1 MAKAKAPA
9 RRKKPPFVPVLLG
22 LAAAAAAA
30 VFLLSRKPDFAKLR
44 GAADYNVILVTLDT
58 LRADRVGCYGFTG
71 VATPALDGFAA
82 DGIKFEKCYSTTPL
96 TLPAH
101 TTIMTGTLPPFHGVR
116 DNGGFV
122 VPPAITTMAE
132 VFKARGYETA
142 GFVAAYVLD
151 GKWGLNQGFD
161 TYFDRFDLGKFEKIS
176 LGSVQR
182 PGNEVMDEALAWME
196 KAKDRKFFAWI
207 HLYDPHT
214 PYEPPAPFDKQ
225 YAAHPYLGEIAF
237 TDSQLV
243 RLRRFLEDN
252 GLLNRSFLAF
262 AGDHGESLGE
272 HQESAHGFFV
282 YQAAIHVPLIFT
294 TPFRR
299 FRGVSSPRVVSLADI
314 LPTICEMTGTPPP
327 AGVQGRSLVPL
338 FGDPAGGEDGLA
350 YSETFYPRFHYG
362 WSELQAVQDGRFKL
376 ILAPVPELYDV
387 VRDPAE
393 EKNLVYLEKDVFRD
407 LSGRA
412 ETFVRNAG
420 RNAYEFDVRKVDEET
435 REKLAALGY
444 IGSFTD
450 PTKLEGRSLGNPR
463 EKIGVFNALSKAREI
478 GLSGRADEA
487 LGIIAD
493 IVATDPEIPDAYFT
507 RGNILFK
514 QRRYDEAISAFRKSL
529 ELKPDDD
536 FAVINI
542 ANAYL
547 GQGKF
552 DEAERSVLD
561 FLKRGFGDAQ
571 LYFVLGNMNFLRRD
585 YDRAAPYFEQCLAR
599 NPRSA
604 ASHNALAAI
613 FINRGDM
620 AKADAHIREAL
631 SLDPTLTNAQYNLA
645 QILEAQGRG
654 REAEAAYLREIERM
668 PGHFKALFNLSR
680 LYRALGDEDREL
692 EFLRKAAD
700 VDPDFPLT
708 YFYIARILLG
718 RGRDL
723 EEAVT
728 LVRKGLDLK
737 PGKGDLPLGYFLL
750 ADLYNRL
757 GDSAKSAEY
766 AVKGR
771 AAAAAR

>member
-1 MAKAKAPA
+1 MAKAKARA
-9 RRKKPPFVPVLLG
+9 RTKKTPLVLALLG
-22 LAAAAAAA
+22 LGAAAVGA

-58 LRADRVGCYGFTG
+58 LRADRVGCYGFAG

-82 DGIKFEKCYSTTPL
+82 DGVKFEKCYSTTPL

-101 TTIMTGTLPPFHGVR
+101 TSIMTGTLPPFHGVR

-122 VPPAITTMAE
+122 VPPAITTLAE
-132 VFKARGYETA
+132 VFKERGYETA

-182 PGNEVMDEALAWME
+182 PANEVMDEALAWLE
-196 KAKDRKFFAWI
+196 KAKDRKFFTWI

-214 PYEPPAPFDKQ
+214 PYEPPPPYDKQ
-225 YAAHPYLGEIAF
+225 YASHPYLGEIAF
-237 TDSQLV
+237 MDSQLA

-252 GLLNRSFLAF
+252 GLMSRSFLAF
-262 AGDHGESLGE
+262 TGDHGESLGE

-299 FRGVSSPRVVSLADI
+299 FQGVSSSRVVSLADI
-314 LPTICEMTGTPPP
+314 LPTLCDMTATPLP
-327 AGVQGRSLVPL
+327 AGVQGSSLVPL
-338 FGDPAGGEDGLA
+338 FGDPAGGEDELA

-407 LSGRA
+407 LSARA
-412 ETFVRNAG
+412 ASFIGDAG
-420 RNAYEFDVRKVDEET
+420 RNAYEFDVRTVDEET

-450 PTKLEGRSLGNPR
+450 PSKLKGRSLGNPR

-478 GLSGRADEA
+478 GLSGRPDEA
-487 LGIIAD
+487 LGIID
-493 IVATDPEIPDAYFT
+493 GIVATDPEIPDAYFT

-514 QRRYDEAISAFRKSL
+514 QRRFEDAIASFRKSL

-552 DEAERSVLD
+552 NEAERFVLD
-561 FLKRGFGDAQ
+561 FLEQGFGDAQ
-571 LYFVLGNMNFLRRD
+571 LYFVLGNMNFIRRD

-613 FINRGDM
+613 SINRGDM
-620 AKADAHIREAL
+620 AQADAHIRAAL
-631 SLDPTLTNAQYNLA
+631 GLDPTLTNAQYNLA

-654 REAEAAYLREIERM
+654 REAEEAYLREIGRM

-680 LYRALGDEDREL
+680 LYRALGEEDREL
-692 EFLRKAAD
+692 EYLRKAAAA
-700 VDPDFPLT
+700 DPDFPLT

-723 EEAVT
+723 AEAVT

-737 PGKGDLPLGYFLL
+737 PGKDDLPLGYFLL

-757 GDSAKSAEY
+757 GDAAKSAEY
-766 AVKGR
+766 AAKGR

>member
-1 MAKAKAPA
+1 MPKAKA
-9 RRKKPPFVPVLLG
+9 RGKKLPLILIP
-22 LAAAAAAA
+22 LALVAAAAAA
-30 VFLLSRKPDFAKLR
+30 VFLLSRKPDFSKLR
-44 GAADYNVILVTLDT
+44 GSADYNVILVTLDT
-58 LRADRVGCYGFTG
+58 VRADRLGCYGF
-71 VATPALDGFAA
+71 ANIETPALDGFAA
-82 DGIKFEKCYSTTPL
+82 DGIKFEKCYSPTPL

-101 TTIMTGTLPPFHGVR
+101 TSIMTGTLPPFHGVR

-122 VPPAITTMAE
+122 VPSAITTMAE
-132 VFKARGYETA
+132 VFKERGYDTA

-182 PGNEVMDEALAWME
+182 PANEVMDEALAWLE
-196 KAKDRKFFAWI
+196 KMKDRKFFAWI

-214 PYEPPAPFDKQ
+214 PYEPPPPFDKQ
-225 YAAHPYLGEIAF
+225 YASRPYLGEIAF

-252 GLLNRSFLAF
+252 GLMNRSFLAF

-294 TPFRR
+294 TPFQR

-314 LPTICEMTGTPPP
+314 LPTICDMTGVPVPE
-327 AGVQGRSLVPL
+327 GVQGRSLVPL
-338 FGDPAGGEDGLA
+338 FEDPNGGEDALA

-362 WSELQAVQDGRFKL
+362 WSELKAVQDGRFKL

-387 VRDPAE
+387 VQDPAE
-393 EKNLVYLEKDVFRD
+393 EKNLVYLEKDAFRD
-407 LSGRA
+407 LSARA
-412 ETFVRNAG
+412 EAFVRDAG

-450 PTKLEGRSLGNPR
+450 PTKLQGRSLGNPR

-478 GLSGRADEA
+478 GMSGRADEA
-487 LGIIAD
+487 LRIIGE
-493 IVATDPEIPDAYFT
+493 IVVTDPEIPDAYFT

-514 QRRYDEAISAFRKSL
+514 ARRYGEAIAAFRKSL

-542 ANAYL
+542 SNSYL
-547 GQGKF
+547 VEGKF
-552 DEAERSVLD
+552 DEAERFVLD
-561 FLKRGFGDAQ
+561 FLKQGFGDAQ
-571 LYFVLGNMNFLRRD
+571 LYFVLGNMNFLRRE
-585 YDRAAPYFEQCLAR
+585 YGRAVPYFEQCLAR

-613 FINRGDM
+613 YINQGDL
-620 AKADAHIREAL
+620 AKADAHIRDAL
-631 SLDPTLTNAQYNLA
+631 NLDPTLTNAHYNLA

-654 REAEAAYLREIERM
+654 KEAEEAYLREIERT
-668 PGHFKALFNLSR
+668 PRHFKALFNLSR
-680 LYRALGDEDREL
+680 LYRALGEEDREL
-692 EFLRKAAD
+692 EYLRKAVD
-700 VDPDFPLT
+700 VDPAFPLS
-708 YFYIARILLG
+708 YFYIARILLD

-728 LVRKGLDLK
+728 FVRKGLDLK
-737 PGKGDLPLGYFLL
+737 PGKDDLPLGYFLL

-757 GDSAKSAEY
+757 GDGARSAEY
-766 AVKGR
+766 ALKGR
-771 AAAAAR
+771 AAAASR

>member
-1 MAKAKAPA
+1 MGKAKAP
-9 RRKKPPFVPVLLG
+9 RKKSRLILVLPVLAV
-22 LAAAAAAA
+22 AAAAALI
-30 VFLLSRKPDFAKLR
+30 LLSRKPDFAKAR
-44 GAADYNVILVTLDT
+44 GAGDYNVILVTLDT
-58 LRADRVGCYGFTG
+58 TRADRLGCYGFAG
-71 VATPALDGFAA
+71 IETPALDGFAA
-82 DGIKFEKCYSTTPL
+82 DGVKFEKCYSTTPL

-116 DNGGFV
+116 DNGGFI

-132 VFKARGYETA
+132 VFKGRGYETA

-182 PGNEVMDEALAWME
+182 PANEVMDEALSWLE
-196 KAKDRKFFAWI
+196 KAKDRRFFAWI

-214 PYEPPAPFDKQ
+214 PYEPPPPFDKQ
-225 YAAHPYLGEIAF
+225 YASHPYLGEIAF
-237 TDSQLV
+237 TDSQLL
-243 RLRRFLEDN
+243 RLRSFLDAN
-252 GLLNRSFLAF
+252 GLMGRTFLAF

-272 HQESAHGFFV
+272 HQESSHGFFV

-294 TPFRR
+294 TPFPG
-299 FRGVSSPRVVSLADI
+299 FRGVSSSRVVSLADI
-314 LPTICEMTGTPPP
+314 LPTICDMTGTPVP

-338 FGDPAGGEDGLA
+338 FEDPDAGADALA

-387 VRDPAE
+387 VADPAE
-393 EKNLVYLEKDVFRD
+393 EKNLVYLEKEAFRD
-407 LSGRA
+407 LNARA
-412 ETFVRNAG
+412 AAFVRDAG

-450 PTKLEGRSLGNPR
+450 PAKLKGRSLANPR

-478 GLSGRADEA
+478 GMSGRADEA
-487 LGIIAD
+487 EKIIGD
-493 IVATDPEIPDAYFT
+493 IIATDPEIPDAHFT
-507 RGNILFK
+507 LGNILFK
-514 QRRYDEAISAFRKSL
+514 QRRFGDAIAAFRRSL

-542 ANAYL
+542 ANAFL
-547 GQGKF
+547 AEGKY
-552 DEAERSVLD
+552 DEAERFVLD
-561 FLKRGFGDAQ
+561 FLARGFGDAQ
-571 LYFVLGNMNFLRRD
+571 LYFVLGNMNFLRRE
-585 YDRAAPYFEQCLAR
+585 YGRAKPYFEKCLAM

-613 FINRGDM
+613 SINEGDT
-620 AKADAHIREAL
+620 AGADTHIREAL
-631 SLDPTLTNAQYNLA
+631 ALDPTLTNAHYNLA
-645 QILEAQGRG
+645 QVLEAQGRG
-654 REAEAAYLREIERM
+654 REAAEAYLREIEIT
-668 PGHFKALFNLSR
+668 PKHFKALFNLSR
-680 LYRALGDEDREL
+680 LYRAMGDEDREL
-692 EFLRKAAD
+692 EYLRKAVA
-700 VDPDFPLT
+700 VDPDFPLS
-708 YFYIARILLG
+708 YFYIGRILLR

-723 EEAVT
+723 DEAVT
-728 LVRKGLDLK
+728 LVLKGLDLK
-737 PGKGDLPLGYFLL
+737 PGKDELPLGYFLL

-757 GDSAKSAEY
+757 GDAARSADY
-766 AVKGR
+766 AARGR